1 VTGPRGMTRVSRSYS
16 VLLALALA
24 SGLSGC
30 GEVSNRAVRYR
41 AEQLLWHADL
51 EESAVRLRDETPD
64 STTLLGLRAPYLDV
78 AKKVK
83 IPQVSPSASKE
94 ERETARDVMRL
105 VGNADLQAARLAVQA
120 NRPDLGIE
128 SMKRVQAMAGDDTL
142 MLRRADFFLVGTL
155 RQYKRYEEAVALM
168 KTMLERYPPMA
179 PQSAKDEDAILAI
192 PEAIVRLYR
201 DLNDSTRAN
210 AALNDAGTYYRRV
223 LSTPHTPLLD
233 AQVRARL
240 IRVELE
246 QGDWNAG
253 LKDVEILRRMATASP
268 SLKDLEPEIR
278 YSEAKLH
285 MMHKGRENPNES
297 LAMFDKVAKD
307 FPRSPFAGRAL
318 MDAATLLE
326 LHGRK
331 PEALNYYRQITASY
345 DNQPDIAPP
354 AFFRRAMLEDQLGD
368 WERSKNLLEGI
379 PVRYPET
386 MAALEAPIAI
396 ANHYARIGQADAA
409 KQAVKRAILTYQKL
423 IERDTTS
430 GYTPLFRWSIIRCQ
444 ALLGDK
450 PGILRTVD
458 EMVQNDMGHPITE
471 QALLAGARV
480 AHQLK
485 QDDRARAYLQ
495 NMLVNYPRSPM
506 VPDVK
511 RELAKLPPRGKS
523 PAKGT

>member
-1 VTGPRGMTRVSRSYS
+1 MTRVSRSYS

-30 GEVSNRAVRYR
+30 GDVSNRALRYR

-51 EESAVRLRDETPD
+51 EESAVRLRDERPD

-78 AKKVK
+78 GKKVT
-83 IPQVSPSASKE
+83 IPQVPPSASKE
-94 ERETARDVMRL
+94 ERAVATDVMRL
-105 VGNADLQAARLAVQA
+105 VGDADLQAARLAVQA

-128 SMKRVQAMAGDDTL
+128 SMKRVQAMAGNDTL
-142 MLRRADFFLVGTL
+142 MLRRSDFFLVGTL
-155 RQYKRYEEAVALM
+155 RQYKRYEEAVVLM
-168 KTMLERYPPMA
+168 KTMLERYPPI
-179 PQSAKDEDAILAI
+179 PTQTTHEEDAILNI

-210 AALNDAGTYYRRV
+210 EALNDAGTYFRGV
-223 LSTPHTPLLD
+223 LATPHPPILD

-246 QGDWNAG
+246 QGDWSAG
-253 LKDVEILRRMATASP
+253 LQDVGILRRLASASP
-268 SLKDLEPEIR
+268 ALKDLEPEIR
-278 YSEAKLH
+278 YAEAKLH
-285 MMHKGRENPNES
+285 MMHSGKANPDES
-297 LAMFDKVAKD
+297 LAMFNQVAKD
-307 FPRSPFAGRAL
+307 FPKSPYAGRAL

-326 LHGRK
+326 LHNRL

-345 DNQPDIAPP
+345 DTQPDIAPP
-354 AFFRRAMLEDQLGD
+354 AFFRRAMLEDKLGD
-368 WERSKNLLEGI
+368 WERAKNLLEGI

-396 ANHYARIGQADAA
+396 ANRYARVGQADAA
-409 KQAVKRAILTYQKL
+409 KAAVKRAILTYQKL

-430 GYTPLFRWSIIRCQ
+430 GYTPLYRWSIIRCQ
-444 ALLGDK
+444 ALLGDQA
-450 PGILRTVD
+450 GVLRTVD
-458 EMVQNDMGHPITE
+458 EMVQKDMGHPIVE
-471 QALLAGARV
+471 QALLQGARI
-480 AHQLK
+480 AHQTK

-495 NMLVNYPRSPM
+495 NYLVNYPRGAM